1 MFKIVWIINYC
12 TFCLPL
18 VPEGFS
24 LWGRRNLVAKPRRCV
39 EKRREKKSLPPISTS
54 ALLRPLACG
63 IRFVSYCLLK
73 DTVVESG
80 HIGVLTSWVSYIQT
94 FINPGILNYAQ
105 GFLRPWEKHVCHKSA
120 SLHWHFENRS
130 VCNALFKQII
140 EARLSNISSAKPTS
154 FPALPASTF
163 MVLVIIRGLCL
174 VM

>member
-1 MFKIVWIINYC
+1 MNHKLLYVLSTLGARGF
-12 TFCLPL
+12 
-18 VPEGFS
+18 FS
-24 LWGRRNLVAKPRRCV
+24 LRATEFSGETAKVRW
-39 EKRREKKSLPPISTS
+39 EAAREKKSPANQHFSTS
-54 ALLRPLACG
+54 KTLSMRDTFCQLLPSKRYSCW
-63 IRFVSYCLLK
+63 
-73 DTVVESG
+73 
-80 HIGVLTSWVSYIQT
+80 IGTHRCSYILG
-94 FINPGILNYAQ
+94 FLHPGILNYAQ

>member
-18 VPEGFS
+18 VPEGFFS
-24 LWGRRNLVAKPRRCV
+24 LRATEFSGETAKVRW
-39 EKRREKKSLPPISTS
+39 EAAREKKSPANQHFSTS
-54 ALLRPLACG
+54 KTLSMRDTFCQLLPSKRYSCKL
-63 IRFVSYCLLK
+63 
-73 DTVVESG
+73 
-80 HIGVLTSWVSYIQT
+80 IGTHRCSYILG
-94 FINPGILNYAQ
+94 FLHPGILNYAQ

-163 MVLVIIRGLCL
+163 MCL
-174 VM
+174 WLFEDCV